1 MCLKV
6 KAEKPLMEYKNCIHF
21 SDQSA
26 ALTRGEAL

>member
-6 KAEKPLMEYKNCIHF
+6 KAEKPLMEYRNCIHF

-26 ALTRGEAL
+26 ALMREQTL